1 MILVCDF
8 NASSLSSIVVLCSI
22 DEKEM
27 PVPTIPVVTVITVVP
42 KSYFIYFHCYGC
54 F

>member
-1 MILVCDF
+1 M
-8 NASSLSSIVVLCSI
+8 SIIDRCFDTDPYCSI
-22 DEKEM
+22 DKKEM
-27 PVPTIPVVTVITVVP
+27 PVPTVAVVTVITVVP